1 MKKYSIPSARLCA
14 RVLPKDIPYAS
25 SRNIPAKISRK
36 SPQKRV
42 LEALELG
49 LFIRSA
55 GYNIFLVGE
64 PDLGRRYMLHS
75 LLAPRAKKEDSPPDL
90 LYVYN
95 FANPDAPCL
104 LSLPAGQGRKLKTRL
119 AETLARLQKDVA
131 TRLEH
136 ATFLDKRS
144 SLLDKLQS
152 QRSRLL
158 KKMSKMA
165 SNKGFSLS
173 LDEDGGMML
182 YPMQD
187 GRRMADNEL
196 ENLNESAKNQLKLL
210 GDSLM
215 DPMTELMRQMARAE
229 ETYLA
234 KERSLE
240 KEIVE
245 GVLAATLDGLAE
257 KTCAVCTDQALQ
269 RYFADLR
276 KDILEN
282 YVPLFLESAT
292 GPAVAKGGPLAPRQE
307 NLSGADPKSSPP
319 PACPPSSASF
329 LAGSLIFPAAGVAPK
344 STLLWAPGRFPGS
357 IAATFAP
364 SCTGQGP
371 SGMTHGASG
380 MAGPGYGQPAGA
392 DSSAADDIM
401 DRYSINVFVDNSEA
415 SGAPLVFEDHPT
427 LSNLMG
433 SIEREAEMGALVT
446 HFSLIKSG
454 AIHRANGG
462 YLVVHAEDLLRHPG
476 AWESLIRSLRSGV
489 SRIDDA
495 GEDEG
500 TKTKGLQ
507 PEPVPLSLKVILVGN
522 EDLYEVLLDNDER
535 FSKLF
540 KIKAHMTEHM
550 PRNKNAVHTYMAHIR
565 NIIENDK
572 LLPFTRCALAGLV
585 DYGSRLI
592 EDQQRLSLKYPLL
605 REIMIEASALAA
617 MKKKD
622 EVDAAILGRALDA
635 RSFRSNLVEEAYM
648 EEYDRRIIKVVTSGK
663 AVGRINGLAV
673 SFYGNYEFGLPHQ
686 ISCTVGAGSGGIIDL
701 ERDAQLGGP
710 IHTKAMMILKT
721 YLVGAFAHNKPLILT
736 GSLGF
741 EQNYVGIEG
750 DSASGAELA
759 ALLSALAGVPVDLS
773 LAFTGAVGQSGEIM
787 AVGGVT
793 RKIEGYFQVCKRH
806 GLTGRQGVILPRDN
820 IAHLMLHSEV
830 IEAIEQNQ
838 FHVYAVEHITEA
850 LELLTGMPVGKRRK
864 NGTYTP
870 GSLYD
875 LADKRLT
882 ELAKIA
888 STMFKGGRR

>member
-1 MKKYSIPSARLCA
+1 MKKYSIPPAKLCA

-25 SRNIPAKISRK
+25 SRDIPAKVSRK

-75 LLAPRAKKEDSPPDL
+75 LLEPRAKKEPSPPDL

-104 LSLPAGQGRKLKTRL
+104 VSLPAGQGKKLKSRL
-119 AETLARLQKDVA
+119 SETLARLQKEVA

-136 ATFLDKRS
+136 ASFLDKRS
-144 SLLDKLQS
+144 SLMDKLQS

-182 YPMQD
+182 YPMQG
-187 GRRMADNEL
+187 GRRMADDEL
-196 ENLNESAKNQLKLL
+196 ENLDDAAKNQLKIL

-215 DPMTELMRQMARAE
+215 DPMSGLMRQMARAE
-229 ETYLA
+229 ESYLA

-245 GVLAATLDGLAE
+245 GVLVTTLDALAE
-257 KTCAVCTDQALQ
+257 KTCAACTDPALQ
-269 RYFADLR
+269 LYFADMR

-282 YVPLFLESAT
+282 YVPLFLEPGGNT
-292 GPAVAKGGPLAPRQE
+292 PKGTPASPRQE
-307 NLSGADPKSSPP
+307 NTSAADLKNGSG
-319 PACPPSSASF
+319 PAAPLSSASF
-329 LAGSLIFPAAGVAPK
+329 LAGS
-344 STLLWAPGRFPGS
+344 
-357 IAATFAP
+357 IAI
-364 SCTGQGP
+364 
-371 SGMTHGASG
+371 
-380 MAGPGYGQPAGA
+380 PAGA
-392 DSSAADDIM
+392 SPATTRILTKSDQIQGLAPICFASCAPVSAVGHGQGSHGQGQGGYSQGSPGGGDSSAADDIM
-401 DRYSINVFVDNSEA
+401 DRYNINVFVDNSEA
-415 SGAPLVFEDHPT
+415 SGAPLIFEDHPT

-454 AIHRANGG
+454 AVHRANGG

-507 PEPVPLSLKVILVGN
+507 PDPVPLSLKVILVGN
-522 EDLYEVLLDNDER
+522 EDLYEVLLDGDER

-550 PRNKNAVHTYMAHIR
+550 PRNKNAVYTYMAHIK
-565 NIIENDK
+565 NIIENDM

-617 MKKKD
+617 MKKKT

-648 EEYDRRIIKVVTSGK
+648 EEYDRRIIKVVTSGR

-759 ALLSALAGVPVDLS
+759 ALLSALSGVPLDLS
-773 LAFTGAVGQSGEIM
+773 TAFTGAVGQSGEIM

-820 IAHLMLHSEV
+820 IAHLMLHNEV
-830 IEAIEQNQ
+830 IEAVEQGQ

-850 LELLTGMPVGKRRK
+850 LELLTGMSVGKRRK

-888 STMFKGGRR
+888 SAMSRGRGR